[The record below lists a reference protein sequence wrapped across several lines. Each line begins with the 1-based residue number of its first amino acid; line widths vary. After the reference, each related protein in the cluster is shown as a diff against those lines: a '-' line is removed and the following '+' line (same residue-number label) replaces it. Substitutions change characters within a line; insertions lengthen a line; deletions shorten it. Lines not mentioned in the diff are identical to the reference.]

1 VHEYDV
7 ALKVL
12 LRGSAQG
19 AFRMLTGISVERWI
33 DIELP
38 KVQNPRV
45 DLLGESADGAL
56 IHLELQSGN
65 DAEMPLRMAEYALGV
80 YRLFGKFPRQ
90 LVLYVGERVLRM
102 SPTLSGPR
110 FSFSYE
116 LIDLRDMDGEPL
128 LASEQVGDNVIAIL
142 TCLRDRRSAIH
153 EIVCKIAGLEGSQ
166 RESAL
171 RQLVILSG
179 LRGLEEVIEGEIK
192 NMPILNDIMDHK
204 VLGREFKRGLD
215 EGLQQGLQ
223 HGLQQGLQQGELKLV
238 RKQIEER
245 FGAIPAWA
253 DQRLSSYSAAEL
265 ETLGVRLLHV
275 NTLEELLTLQ

>member
-238 RKQIEER
+238 RKLIEER
-245 FGAIPAWA
+245 FGAITAWA

-265 ETLGVRLLHV
+265 ETLGVRLLHA
-275 NTLEELLTLQ
+275 NTLEELLTL

>member
-1 VHEYDV
+1 
-7 ALKVL
+7 
-12 LRGSAQG
+12 
-19 AFRMLTGISVERWI
+19 MLTGISVERWI

-56 IHLELQSGN
+56 IHLELQSSN
-65 DAEMPLRMAEYALGV
+65 NAEMPLRMAEYALGV

-90 LVLYVGERVLRM
+90 LVLYVGERALRM
-102 SPTLSGPR
+102 SPTLSGPS

-116 LIDLRDMDGEPL
+116 LIDLRAMDGEPL

-142 TCLRDRRSAIH
+142 TCLRDRRAAIH
-153 EIVCKIAGLEGSQ
+153 EIVCKIAGMEGSQ

-215 EGLQQGLQ
+215 
-223 HGLQQGLQQGELKLV
+223 QGLQQGELKLV
-238 RKQIEER
+238 RKLIKER

-253 DQRLSSYSAAEL
+253 DQRLSNYSAAEL
-265 ETLGVRLLHV
+265 ETLGVRLLHA

>member
-215 EGLQQGLQ
+215 EGLQQG
-223 HGLQQGLQQGELKLV
+223 ELKLV
-238 RKQIEER
+238 RKLIEER
-245 FGAIPAWA
+245 FGAITAWA

-265 ETLGVRLLHV
+265 ETLGVRLLHA
-275 NTLEELLTLQ
+275 NTLEELLTL